1 MENWSTD
8 LLREESIFLG
18 KLLTCNT
25 ELEHILGNI
34 EWLVLVDHQSVVSKT
49 SEISL
54 AIRVSIEGST
64 LEESICKGVYVFV
77 DSREAILLL
86 EALEGLVDKVFTVV
100 SLEDGVLSAGLLD
113 LVSGLLENK

>member
-1 MENWSTD
+1 MENWSTN

-18 KLLTCNT
+18 KLLGGNT
-25 ELEHILGNI
+25 KLEHVWGNI
-34 EWLVLVDHQSVVSKT
+34 EWFVLVDHKSVVSKT

-54 AIRVSIEGST
+54 ASRVSIEGST
-64 LEESICKGVYVFV
+64 LEESISEGVYVFV

-86 EALEGLVDKVFTVV
+86 KALEGLVDKVFTVL
-100 SLEDGVLSAGLLD
+100 SLEDGVLSTGLLD